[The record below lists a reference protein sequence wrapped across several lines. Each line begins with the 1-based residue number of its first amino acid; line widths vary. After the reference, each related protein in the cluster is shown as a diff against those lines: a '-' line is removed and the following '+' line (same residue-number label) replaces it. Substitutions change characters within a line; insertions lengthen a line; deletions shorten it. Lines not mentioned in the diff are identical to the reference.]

1 MFIIIYVICGYGIA
15 FAHIYC
21 AENCSLYEHNYLL
34 WGIAVLQ
41 LLGYIYY
48 IYYGIYLLWG
58 IFSMGIAVL
67 QLLGSWE
74 VTCVYN

>member
-34 WGIAVLQ
+34 WGIIYYEG
-41 LLGYIYY
+41 LLYCSYWDIFIIFIMGYIYY
-48 IYYGIYLLWG
+48 GGYLVW
-58 IFSMGIAVL
+58 A
-67 QLLGSWE
+67 LLYCSYWE
-74 VTCVYN
+74 AGK